1 MFAKKILY
9 LSDSGL
15 SAWQWRGGKLA
26 REGEFH
32 SEADG
37 LENFAGYLAKSP
49 NTPIHLLV
57 DVIEEDFR
65 NETIPHILGKDR
77 QALIQ
82 RKLNQLFRN
91 TTYRH
96 ADIQGRESE
105 GRRDD
110 RLLLTGLTNEEL
122 LNPWM
127 ERIARSKLPLAGIYS
142 LPLLSQLLIKKLEL
156 PLPHQLL
163 ITRQATGLRQ
173 SYFQEGQLK
182 FSRLT
187 LLSSEDMEAIQVA
200 VTREA
205 ARTQQYL
212 NSLRLLP
219 RDQALDV
226 NLCGAR
232 LLLQLQP
239 EAMSAPLLR
248 YHLID
253 LETTAD
259 RLGVKVPANRQITS
273 ELLYLHLLGK
283 FSPPQHYAVP
293 EQLRHNRLR
302 QVRTA
307 ILGATAATIAAV
319 AYVAAVNFEE
329 AFDAYNQGEKLSRE
343 TQGLQAQYLA
353 IKNTFPP
360 TPATPEDM
368 KSAVELVEAAYRQDV
383 MPEALMALLSRAL
396 ESSPSITVNQI
407 KWRVSDTPS
416 EETPSAPPSSLAA
429 RVPGGSG
436 STTPAMTLGLGKPY
450 QVIVLDG
457 EITPFTDYRSAL
469 DSIDSFLAALKKNPA
484 LRVTPLA
491 MPVNIGSQSS
501 LKGSAGKKEP
511 EKAGFTVKLILAP
524 TP

>member
-15 SAWQWRGGKLA
+15 NAWHWRGGKLSQ
-26 REGEFH
+26 EGEFH
-32 SEADG
+32 AEADV

-82 RKLNQLFRN
+82 RKLNQLFRT

-96 ADIQGRESE
+96 AVTQGRESE

-110 RLLLTGLTNEEL
+110 KLLLTGLTNEEL
-122 LNPWM
+122 LKPWV

-142 LPLLSQLLIKKLEL
+142 LPLLSQILVKKLEL
-156 PLPHQLL
+156 TAPHQLL
-163 ITRQATGLRQ
+163 ITRQAGGLRQ

-187 LLSSEDMEAIQVA
+187 LLGSEDTEAIQAA
-200 VTREA
+200 VTRETS
-205 ARTQQYL
+205 RTQQYL

-219 RDQALDV
+219 RDQTLDIF
-226 NLCGAR
+226 LCGAR
-232 LLLQLQP
+232 HLLQVHP
-239 EAMSAPLLR
+239 ETLNAPLLR

-253 LETTAD
+253 LNDAVGKIGLKIPLD
-259 RLGVKVPANRQITS
+259 QQITN
-273 ELLYLHLLGK
+273 ELLYLHLLGR
-283 FSPPQHYAVP
+283 FSPPQHYAIP

-319 AYVAAVNFEE
+319 AYVAAMNFEE
-329 AFDAYNQGEKLSRE
+329 AFDAYNQSEKLARE
-343 TQGLQAQYLA
+343 TRELQVQYLA

-360 TPATPEDM
+360 TPVTPEDM
-368 KSAVELVEAAYRQDV
+368 KSAVELVEAAFRQDV
-383 MPEALMALLSRAL
+383 TPEALMTLLSRAL
-396 ESSPSITVNQI
+396 ENSPSITVNQI
-407 KWRVSDTPS
+407 KWQVADTPDEAAPS
-416 EETPSAPPSSLAA
+416 PLPSAAIPPAQGS
-429 RVPGGSG
+429 SG
-436 STTPAMTLGLGKPY
+436 SAAPAMTLGLKKPY
-450 QVIVLDG
+450 QIVVLDG

-469 DSIDSFLAALKKNPA
+469 DSLDSFLAALKKNPA
-484 LRVTPLA
+484 LQVTPLS
-491 MPVNIGSQSS
+491 MPVNLGSLSS
-501 LKGSAGKKEP
+501 LKGSAGKKEHD
-511 EKAGFTVKLILAP
+511 EAAFSVKLVLTP